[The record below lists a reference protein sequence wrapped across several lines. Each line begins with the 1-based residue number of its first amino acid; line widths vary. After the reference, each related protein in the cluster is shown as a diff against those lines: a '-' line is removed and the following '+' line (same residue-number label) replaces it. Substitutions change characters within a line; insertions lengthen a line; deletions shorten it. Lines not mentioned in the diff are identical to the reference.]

1 MKKNTDLLFEG
12 VSFNIEYWKSKTEK
26 EFLEQLAVKDY
37 FKDNPGKAKEAWR
50 QIKEAGKVKE
60 AAPTPVNG

>member
-1 MKKNTDLLFEG
+1 MDLLFEN
-12 VSFNIEYWKSKTEK
+12 VSFNLDYWKKKSES
-26 EFLEQLAVKDY
+26 EFLKQLAVKGY

-60 AAPTPVNG
+60 AAPTPAND